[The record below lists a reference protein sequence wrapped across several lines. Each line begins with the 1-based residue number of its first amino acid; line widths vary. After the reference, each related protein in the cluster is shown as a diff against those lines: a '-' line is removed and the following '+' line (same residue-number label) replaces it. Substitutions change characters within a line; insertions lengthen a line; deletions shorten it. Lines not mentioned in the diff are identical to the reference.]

1 MSQSNTQVGDIR
13 VKAGMELT
21 GKEGYLAKMNDAW
34 GPVVELVKF
43 TGDRPLYVITEGAA
57 VMKLAS
63 VRPLDPGRNVRLKL
77 SGTCNPGQVLVAI
90 VDDAMSYGLVRA
102 LPAEPGTY
110 LGVAVAEEAGI
121 EGQLVLA
128 RPSLIGNIVV
138 AGT

>member
-90 VDDAMSYGLVRA
+90 LDDAMSYGLVKA
-102 LPAEPGTY
+102 LPAEAGTY

-128 RPSLIGNIVV
+128 RPSLIGNIVIS
-138 AGT
+138 GT